1 MDEVNFNLMTDQYM
15 EDMLYPLSPFFN
27 MFELDEPLKVS
38 GKVSMSTGVVAST
51 SEWLMNQKRRAIKSG
66 ALA

>member
-1 MDEVNFNLMTDQYM
+1 M